1 MPGPTAIL
9 AKAFSFMVVAALLW
23 LAATHVATVRLSSIA
38 DGKIGRIDVSGDNP
52 IYREEIDQAKNRAM
66 PIFALS
72 VATGL
77 IALMLVRKSIRVYR
91 GSRSSLR
98 RV

>member
-9 AKAFSFMVVAALLW
+9 AKAFLFMVVAALLW
-23 LAATHVATVRLSSIA
+23 LVATHVATVRLTLIA
-38 DGKIGRIDVSGDNP
+38 DGEIGRIDVSSDDP
-52 IYREEIDQAKNRAM
+52 IYREEIDQAKKRAM